1 MKTPALLSSALFLGA
16 CCMTGMPMAEDG
28 DPDAAGDLCGFAI
41 KDVSAWRN
49 QMPGPDG
56 PSGNLVIV
64 IEIEADEISRRFQSG
79 GISENGTLLLDIVEW
94 DHPSGI
100 GKIVYRKKSVPAE
113 RVEIRCGGEIVTT
126 IDKIDTV
133 Y

>member
-28 DPDAAGDLCGFAI
+28 DPDAAGNLCGFAI

-79 GISENGTLLLDIVEW
+79 GIS
-94 DHPSGI
+94 SGI
-100 GKIVYRKKSVPAE
+100 GKIVYRKKGVPAE

>member
-1 MKTPALLSSALFLGA
+1 MKAPALLSSTLLLGA
-16 CCMTGMPMAEDG
+16 CCITGVPMAEVG
-28 DPDAAGDLCGFAI
+28 EPDEAGSLCSFAI

-56 PSGNLVIV
+56 PSGNLVVV
-64 IEIEADEISRRFQSG
+64 IETEADEISRRFQSG
-79 GISENGTLLLDIVEW
+79 GISDEGTLMLDIVEW

-100 GKIVYRKKSVPAE
+100 GKIVYRKKGVPAN

-126 IDKIDTV
+126 IDKIDVV